1 MTVVATTASVDAT
14 RALAGAV
21 SSLARPGDVIVL
33 AGDLGAGKTAFVQG
47 FGRGLGVTDR
57 ITSPTFTLVHV
68 YEGRLPVHHLD
79 VYRLE
84 QMNEALDLGLPE
96 MLDEGGVV
104 LIEWGDAILPML
116 PHDFLEVRLT
126 FGIGRRRPPRGVPCR
141 RRAWAIRTE
150 RWPACSRPG
159 RRPDASAASS
169 GRRRDRQGARRG
181 WVRGAAREALMLI
194 LGITTSTAQV
204 GCAIGGH
211 EGVLGAIQSTRG
223 RRHAETLTPAIEF
236 LCRQTRVELGDIG
249 AIAVDLGPGLF
260 TGLRV
265 GVAAAKA
272 LSHARRLPMI
282 GVTSLDLL
290 AFPLRHSHRR
300 IVCALDAGRGE
311 IFHASYRQ
319 SPGGVQR
326 VSPPEVASPA
336 DLASDLL
343 ALGEEVLLAG
353 DGALRYQSV
362 FEPVRRVEMADHS
375 EAYPLAG
382 SLVQLAH
389 ARALREEFV
398 GPVELTPT
406 YLRKPDAE
414 INWST
419 RDGAR
424 S

>member
-1 MTVVATTASVDAT
+1 
-14 RALAGAV
+14 
-21 SSLARPGDVIVL
+21 
-33 AGDLGAGKTAFVQG
+33 
-47 FGRGLGVTDR
+47 
-57 ITSPTFTLVHV
+57 
-68 YEGRLPVHHLD
+68 
-79 VYRLE
+79 
-84 QMNEALDLGLPE
+84 
-96 MLDEGGVV
+96 
-104 LIEWGDAILPML
+104 
-116 PHDFLEVRLT
+116 
-126 FGIGRRRPPRGVPCR
+126 
-141 RRAWAIRTE
+141 
-150 RWPACSRPG
+150 
-159 RRPDASAASS
+159 
-169 GRRRDRQGARRG
+169 
-181 WVRGAAREALMLI
+181 MLI

-211 EGVLGAIQSTRG
+211 EGVLGAIHSTRG

-236 LCRQTRVELGDIG
+236 LCRQTRVELSDIG

-265 GVAAAKA
+265 GVAAGKA

-290 AFPLRHSHRR
+290 AFPLRHSPPAHRVR
-300 IVCALDAGRGE
+300 PRRRPRRDLPRQLPAVARRRAAGQPAR
-311 IFHASYRQ
+311 RW
-319 SPGGVQR
+319 P
-326 VSPPEVASPA
+326 SPA

-362 FEPVRRVEMADHS
+362 FEPVRRVELADRS

-398 GPVELTPT
+398 SPAELTPT

-414 INWST
+414 INWTT

-424 S
+424 R

>member
-1 MTVVATTASVDAT
+1 
-14 RALAGAV
+14 
-21 SSLARPGDVIVL
+21 
-33 AGDLGAGKTAFVQG
+33 
-47 FGRGLGVTDR
+47 
-57 ITSPTFTLVHV
+57 
-68 YEGRLPVHHLD
+68 
-79 VYRLE
+79 
-84 QMNEALDLGLPE
+84 
-96 MLDEGGVV
+96 
-104 LIEWGDAILPML
+104 
-116 PHDFLEVRLT
+116 
-126 FGIGRRRPPRGVPCR
+126 
-141 RRAWAIRTE
+141 
-150 RWPACSRPG
+150 
-159 RRPDASAASS
+159 
-169 GRRRDRQGARRG
+169 
-181 WVRGAAREALMLI
+181 MLI

-290 AFPLRHSHRR
+290 AFPLRHSPRR

-311 IFHASYRQ
+311 IFHAAYRQ

-362 FEPVRRVEMADHS
+362 FEPVRRVELADRS

-389 ARALREEFV
+389 ARARCGRSSWVPSSSRPPTFASPMRRSTGPRATERGADGRSAPAARRARGDGQLRCGV
-398 GPVELTPT
+398 ATSGRCCASSSRCTRGRGPW
-406 YLRKPDAE
+406 DC
-414 INWST
+414 S
-419 RDGAR
+419 
-424 S
+424 

>member
-1 MTVVATTASVDAT
+1 M
-14 RALAGAV
+14 
-21 SSLARPGDVIVL
+21 
-33 AGDLGAGKTAFVQG
+33 
-47 FGRGLGVTDR
+47 
-57 ITSPTFTLVHV
+57 HV

-79 VYRLE
+79 VYRLG
-84 QMNEALDLGLPE
+84 QLSEALDLGLAE
-96 MLDEGGVV
+96 MLDDGGVV
-104 LIEWGDAILPML
+104 LIEWGDAIRPVL
-116 PHDFLEVRLT
+116 PHDYLEVRVT
-126 FGIGRRRPPRGVPCR
+126 FGPDDDDRYLAFRPVGPGVG
-141 RRAWAIRTE
+141 AA
-150 RWPACSRPG
+150 G
-159 RRPDASAASS
+159 RRPRPASCPR
-169 GRRRDRQGARRG
+169 GRATH
-181 WVRGAAREALMLI
+181 LMLI

-211 EGVLGAIQSTRG
+211 EGVLGAIHSARG

-236 LCRQTRVELGDIG
+236 LCRQSRVELSDIG
-249 AIAVDLGPGLF
+249 AIAVDLGPGMF

-265 GVAAAKA
+265 GVAAGKA

-290 AFPLRHSHRR
+290 AFPLRHSSRR

-326 VSPPEVASPA
+326 ITEPQVASP
-336 DLASDLL
+336 DELASELQ
-343 ALGEEVLLAG
+343 AAGEEVLLAG
-353 DGALRYQSV
+353 DGALRYAAE
-362 FEPVRRVEMADHS
+362 FEAVRRVELADRG

-398 GPVELTPT
+398 SPAELTPT

-414 INWST
+414 INWAT
-419 RDGAR
+419 RDGVGQLMALAR
-424 S
+424 APAR